1 MKVTFMRMAIIAYCM
16 SFGVALFA
24 DEYTEAKARYDELVK
39 AVQQKSSELTK
50 LRKDNPACLLADFDM
65 GIINLKSRYGDRDQ
79 KKYYLKQ
86 VTYVRSE
93 FYCTGCRCEHGYD
106 GGDID
111 IRGNRVVGRG
121 SRWPLGHECKT
132 SSKKSWFAWKEAYRK
147 IPLTQEYNR
156 KIDAAIDELEALKL
170 QEAEAKRVKDAAFEA
185 RPKVKPKSKKGKAK
199 NSGTF

>member
-50 LRKDNPACLLADFDM
+50 LRKDNPACLLADSDI
-65 GIINLKSRYGDRDQ
+65 GIINLKSKYGDRDQ
-79 KKYYLKQ
+79 KKYYTKQ
-86 VTYVRSE
+86 VTYVRSV
-93 FYCTGCRCEHGYD
+93 FYCTKCKCEH
-106 GGDID
+106 I
-111 IRGNRVVGRG
+111 
-121 SRWPLGHECKT
+121 SECST
-132 SSKKSWFAWKEAYRK
+132 SSKKSWLAWKEAYRK